1 MDVATRIHLL
11 NLIKDDIIKYEKKIL
26 EGLKKD
32 LGKCEFEGVVAEV
45 QYSLNEISHTLKNI
59 KKWVRPKKVKTPLL
73 HWPSK
78 SHIIYEPYGRVL
90 IIAPW
95 NYPFQLIV
103 SPMVGAIGAGNK
115 ITIKP
120 SEVSSHTEALVKE
133 IFEQEK
139 YSNYIEVV
147 TGGVEETTALLKRRF
162 DYIFYTGNTAV
173 GKIVMKAAA
182 EHLTPVTLELGGK
195 SPVLITKNAN
205 IQVAA
210 RRVVWGKYM
219 NVGQTCI
226 APDYILVEKEIKDQF
241 VHAVKKE
248 VVAFYGEDP
257 KSSSDY
263 GRIINSRHFSRLKE
277 LIPEDVIIGGE
288 SDEDSKYISPTIF
301 HAKLND
307 PIMKDEIFGPLLP
320 IIEVKSKEEARSII
334 TSKEKPLAFYIFT
347 EIVSEA
353 RKFID
358 SINFGGGVINDT
370 LIHIANDKMPFG
382 GVGHSG
388 LGGYHGEYSF
398 KTFSHAKSII
408 TRKTVFDILVRYP
421 PYFGKLKIVRWL
433 MKWVG

>member
-1 MDVATRIHLL
+1 M
-11 NLIKDDIIKYEKKIL
+11 
-26 EGLKKD
+26 GP
-32 LGKCEFEGVVAEV
+32 
-45 QYSLNEISHTLKNI
+45 S
-59 KKWVRPKKVKTPLL
+59 KKVKTPFFIG
-73 HWPSK
+73 PAQ
-78 SHIIYEPYGRVL
+78 SHIIYEPYGQVL
-90 IIAPW
+90 VIAPW
-95 NYPFQLIV
+95 NYPFQLVV
-103 SPMVGAIGAGNK
+103 SPVVGAICAGNK
-115 ITIKP
+115 VTIKP

-139 YSNYIEVV
+139 YKNYIEVV
-147 TGGVEETTALLKRRF
+147 TGGVDETTALLKRRF

-210 RRVVWGKYM
+210 RRVAWGKYM
-219 NVGQTCI
+219 NAGQTCI
-226 APDYILVEKEIKDQF
+226 APDYILVEKSIKDKF
-241 VHAVKKE
+241 VEAIKKE
-248 VVAFYGEDP
+248 IATFYGSDP

-277 LIPEDVIIGGE
+277 LIPENVIIGGD
-288 SDEDSKYISPTIF
+288 SDEETRYISPTIF

-320 IIEVKSKEEARSII
+320 IIEVESKEEARALLPQKRSHLLFICLP
-334 TSKEKPLAFYIFT
+334 KLL
-347 EIVSEA
+347 VSA

-370 LIHIANDKMPFG
+370 LIHIASDKLPFG

-398 KTFSHAKSII
+398 KTFSHTKSII

-421 PYFGKLKIVRWL
+421 PYFGKLKNCTLAHEMGWIV
-433 MKWVG
+433 V

>member
-1 MDVATRIHLL
+1 
-11 NLIKDDIIKYEKKIL
+11 
-26 EGLKKD
+26 
-32 LGKCEFEGVVAEV
+32 
-45 QYSLNEISHTLKNI
+45 
-59 KKWVRPKKVKTPLL
+59 
-73 HWPSK
+73 
-78 SHIIYEPYGRVL
+78 
-90 IIAPW
+90 
-95 NYPFQLIV
+95 
-103 SPMVGAIGAGNK
+103 
-115 ITIKP
+115 
-120 SEVSSHTEALVKE
+120 
-133 IFEQEK
+133 
-139 YSNYIEVV
+139 
-147 TGGVEETTALLKRRF
+147 
-162 DYIFYTGNTAV
+162 
-173 GKIVMKAAA
+173 
-182 EHLTPVTLELGGK
+182 
-195 SPVLITKNAN
+195 
-205 IQVAA
+205 
-210 RRVVWGKYM
+210 
-219 NVGQTCI
+219 
-226 APDYILVEKEIKDQF
+226 
-241 VHAVKKE
+241 
-248 VVAFYGEDP
+248 
-257 KSSSDY
+257 DY